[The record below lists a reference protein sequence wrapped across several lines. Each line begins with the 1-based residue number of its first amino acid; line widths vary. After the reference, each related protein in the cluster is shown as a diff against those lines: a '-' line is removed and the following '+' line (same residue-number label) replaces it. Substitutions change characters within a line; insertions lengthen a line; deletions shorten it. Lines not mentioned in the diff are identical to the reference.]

1 MLILRKDILEKIKTT
16 DLFIVNV
23 KVLSG
28 RSSDLKSLKKTC
40 NTSGKSLISSLNEI
54 GVRVIGFRP
63 SGESAETE
71 NALEIEMIELNGNR
85 KIDLL
90 SYFEGSYSFRD
101 MVVMGSDI
109 EDIDIIRH
117 CRFSTTTINAPL
129 ELKMESQYVSNFS
142 GIKAFEEVGNLI
154 IHAKRDNGQH

>member
-1 MLILRKDILEKIKTT
+1 MLILRKDILEKIKTA

-23 KVLSG
+23 TALSG
-28 RSSDLKSLKKTC
+28 RLDDLKNLNKNCK
-40 NTSGKSLISSLNEI
+40 TSGTGLISSLNEI
-54 GVRVIGFRP
+54 GVRVIGFRS
-63 SGESAETE
+63 SGKSAEKK
-71 NALEIEMIELNGNR
+71 NALGIEIIKLNGNR

-101 MVVMGSDI
+101 MVVMGNDI

>member
-1 MLILRKDILEKIKTT
+1 MLILRKDILEKIKTAE
-16 DLFIVNV
+16 LFIFNV
-23 KVLSG
+23 EVLSG
-28 RSSDLKSLKKTC
+28 SSDELNKLSTTC
-40 NTSGKSLISSLNEI
+40 KTSGKSLISSLNKI

-63 SGESAETE
+63 SEKPVEKE
-71 NALEIEMIELNGNR
+71 NALGIEIIQLNGNR